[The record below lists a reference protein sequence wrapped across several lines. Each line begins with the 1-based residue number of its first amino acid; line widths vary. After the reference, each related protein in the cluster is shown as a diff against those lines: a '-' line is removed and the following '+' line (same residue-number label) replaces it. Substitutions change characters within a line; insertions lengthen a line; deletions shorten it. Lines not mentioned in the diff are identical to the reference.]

1 MDRKVRVAYGNLLKL
16 RRKRIMTKANY
27 KTING
32 ARRYFLGLAKDFYM
46 AEDVVEKIRNA
57 ESVSEIEHIWR
68 DAIDNL

>member
-1 MDRKVRVAYGNLLKL
+1 
-16 RRKRIMTKANY
+16 MTQANY

>member
-1 MDRKVRVAYGNLLKL
+1 
-16 RRKRIMTKANY
+16 MTKANY

-32 ARRYFLGLAKDFYM
+32 ARRHFLGLAKDFYM

-57 ESVSEIEHIWR
+57 ESVIEIEHIWR